1 MKKDMKKN
9 INKMDVAKKVLA
21 ILLVTMMILPVG
33 ISLIMSLM

>member
-1 MKKDMKKN
+1 MKKN
-9 INKMDVAKKVLA
+9 IKKMDVAKKVLA